1 MFDVVNV
8 VLVQMNRNH
17 LHVSLIEGMSM
28 VFERLCMYAN
38 CLKILE
44 ASPSWSPQ
52 GLFRPVQ
59 G

>member
-17 LHVSLIEGMSM
+17 LHVSLIKGLSM
-28 VFERLCMYAN
+28 VFEGLCMYAN
-38 CLKILE
+38 CLKILG

-52 GLFRPVQ
+52 GLSRPVQ
-59 G
+59 